1 MLQEWTLKKRLER
14 AIKVYLYRNDAD
26 GISAMQPLDYQKR
39 FLRRCVMDVFEGLD
53 DEQRLGASFV
63 SGHTVGTLDGHSA
76 HASYGGNNY

>member
-53 DEQRLGASFV
+53 DEQQPGASFV
-63 SGHTVGTLDGHSA
+63 SGHTANTLDGHNA